1 MKEQRWLHVEK
12 SIHKIANDLG
22 IISDY
27 SSLFNNIAMT
37 QNSKLQERAMQDHYL
52 VTDNGRVPGIIT
64 QH

>member
-27 SSLFNNIAMT
+27 CSLLNNIAMT
-37 QNSKLQERAMQDHYL
+37 QNSRLQERAMQDYYL
-52 VTDNGRVPGIIT
+52 AADNGRVPEVIT